1 MKIQT
6 FICDLCGK
14 KITNYNSSRS
24 KRYIDVA
31 YDFSLEDGCPCKR
44 YVEREDVDMCDE
56 CYKKFL
62 ESYPIVAKDFNS
74 YSWWKEE

>member
-14 KITNYNSSRS
+14 EIINYNSSWS
-24 KRYIDVA
+24 KRHIDVVC
-31 YDFSLEDGCPCKR
+31 DFSLEDGRPCKR
-44 YVEREDVDMCDE
+44 HAEREDVDMCDE

-62 ESYPIVAKDFNS
+62 ELYPIVMKDFDS
-74 YSWWKEE
+74 YIWRKEE